1 MYRRPSST
9 ASSARRGVQLR
20 NFFLLPTSTNS
31 TYLQPTKTRL
41 RRLRNLFAGA
51 AHRKRQGTTAAP
63 NHFQDNLREDIL
75 LAPDFTMRTASVVPF
90 INVNTSIQGML
101 TTQPSSTNSTYL
113 QPTKTRLR
121 RLRKR
126 PKACSSPAKP
136 RTMPG
141 SQQQTRHHWKPATLS
156 ARRRP
161 HLWAKPATLVVD
173 EYSTNSA
180 IANATIMATNPTS
193 LEAGHLEWATPA
205 TFVGEAGHICGR

>member
-1 MYRRPSST
+1 MSTWCASFEETTSGQERSGGWCSPHYIRAAENTPPFLSAFSLSHKSKLVYRRPSST

-20 NFFLLPTSTNS
+20 NFFLLPT
-31 TYLQPTKTRL
+31 
-41 RRLRNLFAGA
+41 
-51 AHRKRQGTTAAP
+51 
-63 NHFQDNLREDIL
+63 
-75 LAPDFTMRTASVVPF
+75 
-90 INVNTSIQGML
+90 
-101 TTQPSSTNSTYL
+101 STNSTYL

-193 LEAGHLEWATPA
+193 LEAGHT
-205 TFVGEAGHICGR
+205 CGR